1 MKFFDKLK
9 LRIFGE
15 KLWLIQDL
23 KEKQMREWLFRNY
36 GDAGMRTY
44 CVLRQRTIE
53 AQMGLGLPEK
63 QNWEMVG
70 RIKEIK
76 ILARR
81 SEEEKKRREKVKK
94 KV

>member
-1 MKFFDKLK
+1 MRFFNRILW
-9 LRIFGE
+9 RIFGE
-15 KLWLIQDL
+15 RLWVIQDL

-44 CVLRQRTIE
+44 LVLRQRTIE
-53 AQMGLGLPEK
+53 AQMGLGLSEK
-63 QNWEMVG
+63 ENWEMVG

-76 ILARR
+76 ILGRR
-81 SEEEKKRREKVKK
+81 VEEEKKRREKVKK